1 MDYNSILHTIQ
12 ETLIIPLILLV
23 GGVIIKVCQAKL
35 AEWKVGREDK
45 LIAKYIDRLSET
57 IEVCVTATNQTYV
70 NSLKEK
76 NMFDEEAQ
84 KTAFQ
89 NTLNAVKASLTEEAK
104 KYLTMAYGD
113 LDLFL
118 RERIESSVGYNRL
131 DVSEN

>member
-1 MDYNSILHTIQ
+1 MDYNAILHTIQ

-23 GGVIIKVCQAKL
+23 GGVLIKVCQAKL
-35 AEWKVGREDK
+35 AEWKIGREDK

-70 NSLKEK
+70 NALKEK

-84 KTAFQ
+84 KKAFQ
-89 NTLNAVKASLTEEAK
+89 DTFKAVKASLTNEAK

-118 RERIESSVGYNRL
+118 HERIESSVGYHRL
-131 DVSEN
+131 DVSKN

>member
-57 IEVCVTATNQTYV
+57 IETCVTATNQTYV
-70 NSLKEK
+70 NALKEK

-84 KTAFQ
+84 KKAFQ
-89 NTLNAVKASLTEEAK
+89 DTFKAVKASLTEEAK

-113 LDLFL
+113 LDLIL

-131 DVSEN
+131 EIPKN